1 MKARLELR
9 LGNDLQELD
18 RLLDAITAFCAEQQL
33 PDRVGQDLM
42 LVLDEIFTNIVSYAY
57 DDGEKHEIEISL
69 SLDAEGV
76 SVYVVDD
83 GKAFDPLAQT
93 APDLDA
99 DLDDRPIG
107 GLGIHL
113 LRSLMHDVSYRREN
127 DHNVLAFSRKLS
139 TAA

>member
-1 MKARLELR
+1 MTARLELR

-57 DDGEKHEIEISL
+57 DDGERHEIEISL

-113 LRSLMHDVSYRREN
+113 LRSLMRDVSYRREN
-127 DHNVLAFSRKLS
+127 GHNVLAFARKLS